1 MWRFLVPYS
10 RFKDWFSSPYVVVD
24 MELVFHV
31 MVWRVMGEGGG
42 VLRWIVSFCVV
53 FVLMGCIIVSS
64 FGGGYVFGTTI
75 INHCFNGC
83 YCSTPPCYTK
93 CYKLKVLSRYRD
105 VYMYGHHL

>member
-53 FVLMGCIIVSS
+53 FVLMGCIIVSRL
-64 FGGGYVFGTTI
+64 GGVTFLA
-75 INHCFNGC
+75 
-83 YCSTPPCYTK
+83 PPSSIT
-93 CYKLKVLSRYRD
+93 VLT
-105 VYMYGHHL
+105 VVTAVHHHVTRNVIS